1 MSRVSAVD
9 ALAALAV
16 DMTIANRN
24 VRVVV
29 VWPNDLVEVSTPVP
43 DADIGIN
50 GYLAA
55 VVGQPWLTFV
65 TAEWTAV
72 FADPQDRLSDLVN
85 VVATGILAEAGR
97 SGPTLRGKVV
107 FVGPSEPESG
117 GLPGHVPPRLV
128 FRALA
133 PVDHGHCA
141 Q

>member
-1 MSRVSAVD
+1 MSRVSAAD
-9 ALAALAV
+9 TLAAPTV
-16 DMTIANRN
+16 GVTTANSN
-24 VRVVV
+24 VRVAV

-55 VVGQPWLTFV
+55 IVGQPWQTFV

-97 SGPTLRGKVV
+97 SGRHPAREGGLRGSV
-107 FVGPSEPESG
+107 
-117 GLPGHVPPRLV
+117 
-128 FRALA
+128 
-133 PVDHGHCA
+133 
-141 Q
+141 